1 MKLVIATI
9 LFFAATASAF
19 APSIP
24 STRSIVATSTS
35 TTTKIMGG
43 EDDEEEGGLDLD
55 LGEMFD
61 M

>member
-9 LFFAATASAF
+9 FFAATASAF

-24 STRSIVATSTS
+24 LTRVVAASKIS
-35 TTTKIMGG
+35 TTKIMGG
-43 EDDEEEGGLDLD
+43 GDDEEEGGLDLD

>member
-9 LFFAATASAF
+9 VFAATASAF

-24 STRSIVATSTS
+24 ATRVVAASTIS
-35 TTTKIMGG
+35 TTKIMGG
-43 EDDEEEGGLDLD
+43 GEDEEEGGLDLD